1 MTRKRTHIAL
11 RYALL
16 GSVVFAVSCTT
27 SSISTPSFS
36 PTAALQNVEANNV
49 DGEATARLPDSTT
62 IVPSGAT
69 ETAEQTVEALAL
81 NPEAPSTAVAALAP
95 AEPVTE
101 VKTDVVETATTTA
114 ADATTEAVEPAKTE
128 AREAIET
135 AVAAEPERVPAPA
148 KPKTGFFARSNAK
161 PTGIFAFFQKKQE
174 EKVTKAVAEE
184 TQIAAV
190 SAPEEPKAEKTTRI
204 ITGEPKPRAEVKKP
218 TVMRALPGVKS
229 KNIFGISQATDAAKK
244 IGQEVTRPVQLASAS
259 IGSAARS
266 VANGIRTQTDRV
278 SVKCFRPELVKM
290 IKRIE
295 RHYGK
300 PVVVTSGYRSPK
312 RNRRAGGS
320 KKSLH
325 MYCAA
330 ADVQIKGVSKWALA
344 KYIRSMPG
352 RGGVGTYCHTK
363 SVHLDIGSKRD
374 WNWRCRRK

>member
-1 MTRKRTHIAL
+1 MTSKHTHIAL

-16 GSVVFAVSCTT
+16 GSVIFAVSCTT
-27 SSISTPSFS
+27 SSISTPSFN
-36 PTAALQNVEANNV
+36 PTAALQNIKAGND
-49 DGEATARLPDSTT
+49 DGEVTAQLPESTT
-62 IVPSGAT
+62 IVPTGAT
-69 ETAEQTVEALAL
+69 DTAQAPVNALAL
-81 NPEAPSTAVAALAP
+81 NAPAAPSEAASAISATTRSDVKKGAVDIAALSPNDPLADVK
-95 AEPVTE
+95 AAANTE
-101 VKTDVVETATTTA
+101 DTTTS
-114 ADATTEAVEPAKTE
+114 EA
-128 AREAIET
+128 
-135 AVAAEPERVPAPA
+135 
-148 KPKTGFFARSNAK
+148 
-161 PTGIFAFFQKKQE
+161 
-174 EKVTKAVAEE
+174 E

-190 SAPEEPKAEKTTRI
+190 NAPKEPEVEKTTRI
-204 ITGEPKPRAEVKKP
+204 TTGDPKPRAEVRKP
-218 TVMRALPGVKS
+218 TVMRALPGVKV
-229 KNIFGISQATDAAKK
+229 KNIFGISQATNTAKR
-244 IGQEVTRPVQLASAS
+244 IGEEVNKPVQLASAS

-266 VANGIRTQTDRV
+266 VANGIRKQTDRV

-330 ADVQIKGVSKWALA
+330 ADVQVKGISKWALA